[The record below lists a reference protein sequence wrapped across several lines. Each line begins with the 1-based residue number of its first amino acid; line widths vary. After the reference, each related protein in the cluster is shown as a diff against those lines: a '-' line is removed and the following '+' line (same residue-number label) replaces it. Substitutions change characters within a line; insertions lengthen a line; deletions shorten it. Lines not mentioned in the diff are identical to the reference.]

1 MKILL
6 AILLCPVFIVSQ
18 CFAID
23 GGPFGG
29 GSGKVRVTGTYAGVF
44 VPIPTVNPAPPPDTL
59 TDNSLVLFTMKIPK
73 DGLASGTVAVFRN
86 GISYQG
92 TIQGSGDP
100 DSGRLTGIVTSSF
113 LLKSSLSTSSTVFEY
128 DGNGQFV
135 NAKIVPNPNASSS
148 ATNRIKGKASL
159 TYHTN
164 APADPNCF
172 AIFPATC
179 PRDPNGE
186 SPGPIK
192 YRVRGFKQSE
202 ASS

>member
-6 AILLCPVFIVSQ
+6 AILLCPVLIVSQ

-59 TDNSLVLFTMKIPK
+59 TDNSLGLFTMEIPQV
-73 DGLASGTVAVFRN
+73 GLASGTVDVFR
-86 GISYQG
+86 
-92 TIQGSGDP
+92 
-100 DSGRLTGIVTSSF
+100 TGILTSSF
-113 LLKSSLSTSSTVFEY
+113 LLKSSVSTSSTVFEY

-135 NAKIVPNPNASSS
+135 NAKIVPNPNASSA

-164 APADPNCF
+164 APADPSCF